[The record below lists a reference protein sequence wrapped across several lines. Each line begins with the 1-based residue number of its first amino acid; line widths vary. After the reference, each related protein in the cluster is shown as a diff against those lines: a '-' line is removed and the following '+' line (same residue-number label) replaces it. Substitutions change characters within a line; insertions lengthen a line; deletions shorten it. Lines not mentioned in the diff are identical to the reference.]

1 MRRFEGR
8 EEEDEGNEEEE
19 EESESDSEVEDVPI
33 RLSESVLAL
42 CQLEGRER

>member
-8 EEEDEGNEEEE
+8 GDEDEGEGEEEG
-19 EESESDSEVEDVPI
+19 SVSRSEVDEVPS
-33 RLSESVLAL
+33 RLSESEPAL

>member
-8 EEEDEGNEEEE
+8 EEEDEGEGEEEG
-19 EESESDSEVEDVPI
+19 SVSRSEVDEVPI